1 MYIFFGAKGEMYYLI
16 GVAALLLIIS
26 IVFFIQSSK
35 KAKLTIDQAIE
46 KYNEQIKK
54 NIQETQNNLDQVEAN
69 LRAVKADYKEAERMR
84 LIEQERAK
92 EARDATDRLLKTEH
106 ERAAAELGR
115 VKEVEEEHLKH
126 EFELKRIN
134 LEKQFTDYKTQLE
147 NNFSSLSEHYTKEL
161 ANITLELE
169 EYQAKRAAIN
179 DAILRER
186 ELEEKEDF
194 YRISIKENDIKDIEV
209 LRSIEPRLTNRE
221 VLNKLIY
228 EVFIKRPLME
238 MEKRVLKG
246 QKIGGIYKITYIKT
260 GEAYIGRSVDIGNR
274 WKEHC
279 LSSLNIGTIAH
290 STFHNI
296 LAEKGLQN
304 FTWEVLE
311 EVDKDKQSSREKY
324 WVDFYQTNKQYNS
337 KAGG

>member
-1 MYIFFGAKGEMYYLI
+1 MYYLI
-16 GVAALLLIIS
+16 GAGLLFIIS
-26 IVFFIQSSK
+26 IIVFIQAQK
-35 KAKLTIDQAIE
+35 KEKLTIEEATE
-46 KYNEQIKK
+46 KHKRYIGQLTKK
-54 NIQETQNNLDQVEAN
+54 
-69 LRAVKADYKEAERMR
+69 
-84 LIEQERAK
+84 EQEEYEQLVKSQVKLKQDCQALEKQREYEQARAK
-92 EARDATDRLLKTEH
+92 EAHDATERVLLAEH
-106 ERAAAELGR
+106 ERARAELKG
-115 VKEVEEEHLKH
+115 VKE
-126 EFELKRIN
+126 
-134 LEKQFTDYKTQLE
+134 
-147 NNFSSLSEHYTKEL
+147 
-161 ANITLELE
+161 LELE
-169 EYQAKRAAIN
+169 KMRYEMQEKQRALNAEYNTQELYCSKNFATTLEIYQEELAAAKSELDEFQAKRAAIN
-179 DAILRER
+179 EAIRRER
-186 ELEEKEDF
+186 EIEEQEDF
-194 YRISIKENDIKDIEV
+194 YRISITENDIKDIEV

-290 STFHNI
+290 STFHNV

-311 EVDKDKQSSREKY
+311 QVDKDKQSSREKY
-324 WVDFYQTNKQYNS
+324 WVDFYQTDKQYNS

>member
-1 MYIFFGAKGEMYYLI
+1 MYYLI
-16 GVAALLLIIS
+16 GAILLFTIS
-26 IVFFIQSSK
+26 IIVFIQAQK
-35 KAKLTIDQAIE
+35 KEKLTIEEAAE
-46 KYNEQIKK
+46 KHKRYINQLTKKEQQKYEQLVDSK
-54 NIQETQNNLDQVEAN
+54 VKLSQDCQTLEKQRRYEET
-69 LRAVKADYKEAERMR
+69 
-84 LIEQERAK
+84 RAK
-92 EARDATDRLLKTEH
+92 EAHDAAERILLAEH
-106 ERAAAELGR
+106 ERTSAELKC
-115 VKEVEEEHLKH
+115 VKE
-126 EFELKRIN
+126 
-134 LEKQFTDYKTQLE
+134 
-147 NNFSSLSEHYTKEL
+147 
-161 ANITLELE
+161 LELE
-169 EYQAKRAAIN
+169 KIRNEMQERRRALNAEYSTQELYCSEKFAATLEIYQEELTAVKNELDEFQAKRAAVN
-179 DAILRER
+179 EAIRRER
-186 ELEEKEDF
+186 EIEEQEDF
-194 YRISIKENDIKDIEV
+194 YRISITENDIKDIEV

-228 EVFIKRPLME
+228 DVFIKRPLME

-290 STFHNI
+290 STFHNV
-296 LAEKGLQN
+296 LADKGLQN

-324 WVDFYQTNKQYNS
+324 WVDFYQTDKQYNS

>member
-1 MYIFFGAKGEMYYLI
+1 MYYLI
-16 GVAALLLIIS
+16 GAGLLFIIS
-26 IVFFIQSSK
+26 IIVFIQAQK
-35 KAKLTIDQAIE
+35 KEKLTIEEAAE
-46 KYNEQIKK
+46 KHKRYIGQLTKK
-54 NIQETQNNLDQVEAN
+54 
-69 LRAVKADYKEAERMR
+69 
-84 LIEQERAK
+84 EQEEYEQLVKSQVKLKQDCQVLEKQREYEQARAK
-92 EARDATDRLLKTEH
+92 EAHDATERVLLAEH
-106 ERAAAELGR
+106 ERARAELKG
-115 VKEVEEEHLKH
+115 VKE
-126 EFELKRIN
+126 
-134 LEKQFTDYKTQLE
+134 
-147 NNFSSLSEHYTKEL
+147 
-161 ANITLELE
+161 LELE
-169 EYQAKRAAIN
+169 KIRYEMQEKQRALNAEYNTQELYCSKNFAATLEIYQEELAAAKSELDEFQAKRAAVN
-179 DAILRER
+179 EAIRRER
-186 ELEEKEDF
+186 EIEEQEDF
-194 YRISIKENDIKDIEV
+194 YRISITENDIKDIEV

-290 STFHNI
+290 STFHNV

-311 EVDKDKQSSREKY
+311 QVDKDKQSSREKY
-324 WVDFYQTNKQYNS
+324 WVDFYQTDKQYNS

>member
-1 MYIFFGAKGEMYYLI
+1 MYYLI
-16 GVAALLLIIS
+16 GAGLLFIIS
-26 IVFFIQSSK
+26 IIIFIQAQK
-35 KAKLTIDQAIE
+35 KEKLTIEEAAE
-46 KYNEQIKK
+46 KHKRYIGQLTKK
-54 NIQETQNNLDQVEAN
+54 
-69 LRAVKADYKEAERMR
+69 
-84 LIEQERAK
+84 EQEEYEQLVKSQVKLKQDCQTLEKQREYEQARAK
-92 EARDATDRLLKTEH
+92 EAHDATERVLLAEH
-106 ERAAAELGR
+106 ERARAELKG
-115 VKEVEEEHLKH
+115 VKE
-126 EFELKRIN
+126 
-134 LEKQFTDYKTQLE
+134 
-147 NNFSSLSEHYTKEL
+147 
-161 ANITLELE
+161 LELE
-169 EYQAKRAAIN
+169 KMRYEMQEKQRALNAEYNTQELYCSKNFAATLEIYQEELAAVKSELDEFQAKRAAVN
-179 DAILRER
+179 EAIRRER
-186 ELEEKEDF
+186 EKEEQEDF
-194 YRISIKENDIKDIEV
+194 YRISITDNDIKDIEA

-246 QKIGGIYKITYIKT
+246 PKIGGIYKITYIKT

-290 STFHNI
+290 STFHNV

-311 EVDKDKQSSREKY
+311 QVDKDKQSSREKY
-324 WVDFYQTNKQYNS
+324 WVDFYQTDKQYNS

>member
-1 MYIFFGAKGEMYYLI
+1 MYYLI
-16 GVAALLLIIS
+16 GAGLLFIIS
-26 IVFFIQSSK
+26 IIVFIQAQK
-35 KAKLTIDQAIE
+35 KEKLTIEEAAE
-46 KYNEQIKK
+46 KHKRYIGQLTKK
-54 NIQETQNNLDQVEAN
+54 
-69 LRAVKADYKEAERMR
+69 
-84 LIEQERAK
+84 EQEEYEQLVKSQVKLKQDCQALEKQREYEQTRAK
-92 EARDATDRLLKTEH
+92 EAHDATERVLLAEH
-106 ERAAAELGR
+106 ERARAELKG
-115 VKEVEEEHLKH
+115 VKE
-126 EFELKRIN
+126 
-134 LEKQFTDYKTQLE
+134 
-147 NNFSSLSEHYTKEL
+147 
-161 ANITLELE
+161 LELE
-169 EYQAKRAAIN
+169 KIRYEMQEKQRALNAEYNTQELYCSKNFAATLEIYQEELAAAKSELDEFQAKRAAVN
-179 DAILRER
+179 EAIRRER
-186 ELEEKEDF
+186 EIEEQEDF
-194 YRISIKENDIKDIEV
+194 YRISITENDIKDIEV
-209 LRSIEPRLTNRE
+209 LRSIESRLTNRE

-290 STFHNI
+290 STFHNV

-311 EVDKDKQSSREKY
+311 QVDKDKQSSREKY

>member
-1 MYIFFGAKGEMYYLI
+1 MYYLI
-16 GVAALLLIIS
+16 GAGLLFIIS
-26 IVFFIQSSK
+26 IIIFIQAQK
-35 KAKLTIDQAIE
+35 KEKLTIEEAAE
-46 KYNEQIKK
+46 KHKRYIGQLTKK
-54 NIQETQNNLDQVEAN
+54 
-69 LRAVKADYKEAERMR
+69 
-84 LIEQERAK
+84 EQEEYEQLVKSQVKLKQDCQTLEKQREYEQARAK
-92 EARDATDRLLKTEH
+92 EAHDATERGLLAEH
-106 ERAAAELGR
+106 ERARAELKG
-115 VKEVEEEHLKH
+115 VKE
-126 EFELKRIN
+126 
-134 LEKQFTDYKTQLE
+134 
-147 NNFSSLSEHYTKEL
+147 
-161 ANITLELE
+161 LELE
-169 EYQAKRAAIN
+169 KMRYEMQEKWRALNAEYNTQELYCSKNFAATLEIYQEELAAVKSELDEFQAKRAAVN
-179 DAILRER
+179 EAIRRER
-186 ELEEKEDF
+186 EKEEQEDF
-194 YRISIKENDIKDIEV
+194 YRISITDNDIKDIES

-290 STFHNI
+290 STFHNV

-311 EVDKDKQSSREKY
+311 QVDKDKQSSREKY
-324 WVDFYQTNKQYNS
+324 WVDFYQTDKQYNS

>member
-1 MYIFFGAKGEMYYLI
+1 MYYLI
-16 GVAALLLIIS
+16 GAGLLFIIS
-26 IVFFIQSSK
+26 IIVFIQAQK
-35 KAKLTIDQAIE
+35 KEKLTIEEAAE
-46 KYNEQIKK
+46 KHKRYIGQLTKK
-54 NIQETQNNLDQVEAN
+54 
-69 LRAVKADYKEAERMR
+69 
-84 LIEQERAK
+84 EQEEYEQLVKSQVKLKQDCQALEKQREYEQTRAK
-92 EARDATDRLLKTEH
+92 EAHDATERVLLAEH
-106 ERAAAELGR
+106 ERARAELKG
-115 VKEVEEEHLKH
+115 VKE
-126 EFELKRIN
+126 
-134 LEKQFTDYKTQLE
+134 
-147 NNFSSLSEHYTKEL
+147 
-161 ANITLELE
+161 LELE
-169 EYQAKRAAIN
+169 KIRYEMQEKQRALNAEYNTQELYCSKNFAATLEIYQEELAAAKSELDEFQAKRAAVN
-179 DAILRER
+179 EAIRRER
-186 ELEEKEDF
+186 EIEEQEDF
-194 YRISIKENDIKDIEV
+194 YRISITENDIKDIEV
-209 LRSIEPRLTNRE
+209 LRSIETRLTNRE

-290 STFHNI
+290 STFHNV

-311 EVDKDKQSSREKY
+311 QVDKDKQSSREKY
-324 WVDFYQTNKQYNS
+324 WVDFYQTDKQYNS

>member
-1 MYIFFGAKGEMYYLI
+1 MYYLI
-16 GVAALLLIIS
+16 GAGLLFIIS
-26 IVFFIQSSK
+26 IIVFIQAQK
-35 KAKLTIDQAIE
+35 KEKLTIEEATE
-46 KYNEQIKK
+46 KHKRYIGQLTKK
-54 NIQETQNNLDQVEAN
+54 
-69 LRAVKADYKEAERMR
+69 
-84 LIEQERAK
+84 EQEEYEQLVKSQVKLKQDCQALEKQREYEQARAK
-92 EARDATDRLLKTEH
+92 EAHDATERVLLAEH
-106 ERAAAELGR
+106 ERARAELKG
-115 VKEVEEEHLKH
+115 VKE
-126 EFELKRIN
+126 
-134 LEKQFTDYKTQLE
+134 
-147 NNFSSLSEHYTKEL
+147 
-161 ANITLELE
+161 LELE
-169 EYQAKRAAIN
+169 KMRYEMQEKQRALNAEYNTQELYCSKNFATTLEIYQEELAAAKSELDEFQAKRAAVN
-179 DAILRER
+179 EAIRRER
-186 ELEEKEDF
+186 EIEEQEDF
-194 YRISIKENDIKDIEV
+194 YRISITDNDIKDIEV

-290 STFHNI
+290 STFHNV

-311 EVDKDKQSSREKY
+311 QVDKDKQSSREKY
-324 WVDFYQTNKQYNS
+324 WVDFYQTDKQYNS

>member
-1 MYIFFGAKGEMYYLI
+1 MLYLI
-16 GVAALLLIIS
+16 GLSVLFLLGGAICLIIGLKLQKQKTEDL
-26 IVFFIQSSK
+26 ISK
-35 KAKLTIDQAIE
+35 KKDEILAATENEAKLFDKTAAAR
-46 KYNEQIKK
+46 EQIE
-54 NIQETQNNLDQVEAN
+54 QECEELK
-69 LRAVKADYKEAERMR
+69 RKR
-84 LIEQERAK
+84 LIEQDRAREAHDATERLLLAEQERARANLK
-92 EARDATDRLLKTEH
+92 GIKQLEEERMNNEFKMREAALERQYQFKQQQFEEDFQVLNDALQDELNAVKTE
-106 ERAAAELGR
+106 LN
-115 VKEVEEEHLKH
+115 
-126 EFELKRIN
+126 EFQN
-134 LEKQFTDYKTQLE
+134 
-147 NNFSSLSEHYTKEL
+147 
-161 ANITLELE
+161 
-169 EYQAKRAAIN
+169 KRAAVN
-179 DAILRER
+179 EAIRRER

-194 YRISIKENDIKDIEV
+194 YRISIKENDIKDIDV
-209 LRSIEPRLTNRE
+209 LRSIESRLTNRE

-311 EVDKDKQSSREKY
+311 EVDREKQSSREKY
-324 WVDFYQTNKQYNS
+324 WVEFYQTDKQYNS

>member
-1 MYIFFGAKGEMYYLI
+1 MYYLI
-16 GVAALLLIIS
+16 GAVLLFIIS
-26 IVFFIQSSK
+26 IIIFIQAQK
-35 KAKLTIDQAIE
+35 KEKLTI
-46 KYNEQIKK
+46 
-54 NIQETQNNLDQVEAN
+54 
-69 LRAVKADYKEAERMR
+69 KEAAEKHKRYINQ
-84 LIEQERAK
+84 LTKKEQQEYEQLVDSKVKLSQDCQTLEKQRRYEETRAK
-92 EARDATDRLLKTEH
+92 EAHDAAEQILLAEH
-106 ERAAAELGR
+106 ERTSAELKC
-115 VKEVEEEHLKH
+115 VKE
-126 EFELKRIN
+126 
-134 LEKQFTDYKTQLE
+134 
-147 NNFSSLSEHYTKEL
+147 
-161 ANITLELE
+161 LELE
-169 EYQAKRAAIN
+169 KIQNEMQERRRALNAEYNTQELYCSEKFAATLEIYQEELAQVKNELDEFQAKRAAVN
-179 DAILRER
+179 EAIRRER
-186 ELEEKEDF
+186 EIEEQEDF
-194 YRISIKENDIKDIEV
+194 YRISITENDIKDIEV

-228 EVFIKRPLME
+228 DVFIKRPLME

-290 STFHNI
+290 STFHNV
-296 LAEKGLQN
+296 LADKGLQN

-324 WVDFYQTNKQYNS
+324 WVDFYQTDKQYNS

>member
-1 MYIFFGAKGEMYYLI
+1 MYYLI
-16 GVAALLLIIS
+16 GAVLLFIIS
-26 IVFFIQSSK
+26 IIIFIQAQK
-35 KAKLTIDQAIE
+35 KEKLTIEEAAE
-46 KYNEQIKK
+46 KHKRYIGQLTKK
-54 NIQETQNNLDQVEAN
+54 
-69 LRAVKADYKEAERMR
+69 
-84 LIEQERAK
+84 EQEEYEQLVKSQVKLKQDCQTLEKQREYEQARAK
-92 EARDATDRLLKTEH
+92 EAHDAMERVLLAER
-106 ERAAAELGR
+106 ERARAELKG
-115 VKEVEEEHLKH
+115 VKE
-126 EFELKRIN
+126 
-134 LEKQFTDYKTQLE
+134 
-147 NNFSSLSEHYTKEL
+147 
-161 ANITLELE
+161 LELE
-169 EYQAKRAAIN
+169 KMRNEIQEKRRALNAEYNTQELYCSERFAATLEIYQEELTAVKNELDEFQAKRAAVN
-179 DAILRER
+179 EAIRRER
-186 ELEEKEDF
+186 EIEEQEDF
-194 YRISIKENDIKDIEV
+194 YRISITENDIKDIEV

-228 EVFIKRPLME
+228 DVFIKRPLME

-290 STFHNI
+290 STFHNV
-296 LAEKGLQN
+296 LADKGLQN

>member
-1 MYIFFGAKGEMYYLI
+1 MYYLI
-16 GVAALLLIIS
+16 GAGLLFIIS
-26 IVFFIQSSK
+26 IVIFIQARK
-35 KAKLTIDQAIE
+35 KEKLTIQQAAEKHE
-46 KYNEQIKK
+46 KYIDELTKEKQEEYEQLIKYQVK
-54 NIQETQNNLDQVEAN
+54 LSQDCQVLEKQRKYEQDRAQEAH
-69 LRAVKADYKEAERMR
+69 
-84 LIEQERAK
+84 
-92 EARDATDRLLKTEH
+92 DATERVLLAEH
-106 ERAAAELGR
+106 ERARAELNGI
-115 VKEVEEEHLKH
+115 KE
-126 EFELKRIN
+126 
-134 LEKQFTDYKTQLE
+134 
-147 NNFSSLSEHYTKEL
+147 
-161 ANITLELE
+161 LELE
-169 EYQAKRAAIN
+169 KMRNEIKEKHRALNAEYDAQELYCQKSFATTLEFYQEELAAAKSELDEFQAKRAAVN
-179 DAILRER
+179 EAIRRER
-186 ELEEKEDF
+186 EKEEQEDF
-194 YRISIKENDIKDIEV
+194 YRISITDSDIKDIEV
-209 LRSIEPRLTNRE
+209 LRSIEPRLNNRE
-221 VLNKLIY
+221 VLSKLIY

>member
-1 MYIFFGAKGEMYYLI
+1 MYYLI
-16 GVAALLLIIS
+16 GAGLLFIIS
-26 IVFFIQSSK
+26 IIIFISAQK
-35 KAKLTIDQAIE
+35 KEKLTIEEAAE
-46 KYNEQIKK
+46 KHKRYIGQLTKK
-54 NIQETQNNLDQVEAN
+54 
-69 LRAVKADYKEAERMR
+69 
-84 LIEQERAK
+84 EQEEYEQLIKSQVKLKQDCQALEKQREYEQARAK
-92 EARDATDRLLKTEH
+92 EAHDATERVLLAEH
-106 ERAAAELGR
+106 ERARAELKG
-115 VKEVEEEHLKH
+115 VKE
-126 EFELKRIN
+126 
-134 LEKQFTDYKTQLE
+134 
-147 NNFSSLSEHYTKEL
+147 
-161 ANITLELE
+161 LELE
-169 EYQAKRAAIN
+169 KMRNEMQEKQRALNAEYNTQELYCSKNFAATLEIYQEELAAAKSELDEFQAKRAAVN
-179 DAILRER
+179 EAIRRER
-186 ELEEKEDF
+186 EKEEQEDF
-194 YRISIKENDIKDIEV
+194 YRISITDSDIKDIEV
-209 LRSIEPRLTNRE
+209 LRSIETRLTNRE

-290 STFHNI
+290 STFHNV

-311 EVDKDKQSSREKY
+311 QVDKDKQSSREKY
-324 WVDFYQTNKQYNS
+324 WVDFYQTDKQYNS

>member
-1 MYIFFGAKGEMYYLI
+1 MYYLI
-16 GVAALLLIIS
+16 GAGLLFIIS
-26 IVFFIQSSK
+26 IIIFISAQK
-35 KAKLTIDQAIE
+35 KEKLTIEEAAE
-46 KYNEQIKK
+46 KHKRYIGQLTKK
-54 NIQETQNNLDQVEAN
+54 
-69 LRAVKADYKEAERMR
+69 
-84 LIEQERAK
+84 EQEEYEQLIKSQVKLKQDCQALEKQREYEQARAK
-92 EARDATDRLLKTEH
+92 EAHDATERVLLAEH
-106 ERAAAELGR
+106 ERARAELKG
-115 VKEVEEEHLKH
+115 VKE
-126 EFELKRIN
+126 
-134 LEKQFTDYKTQLE
+134 
-147 NNFSSLSEHYTKEL
+147 
-161 ANITLELE
+161 LELE
-169 EYQAKRAAIN
+169 KMRNEMQEKQRALNAEYNTQELYCSKNFAATLEIYQEELATAKSELDEFQAKRAAVN
-179 DAILRER
+179 EAIRRER
-186 ELEEKEDF
+186 EKEEQEDF
-194 YRISIKENDIKDIEV
+194 YRISITDSDIKDIEV

-290 STFHNI
+290 STFHNV

-311 EVDKDKQSSREKY
+311 QVDKDKQSSREKY
-324 WVDFYQTNKQYNS
+324 WVDFYQTDKQYNS

>member
-1 MYIFFGAKGEMYYLI
+1 MYYLI
-16 GVAALLLIIS
+16 GAGLIFIIS
-26 IVFFIQSSK
+26 ICLFISAQRK
-35 KAKLTIDQAIE
+35 EKLTIQEAAE
-46 KYNEQIKK
+46 KYRKQIGQITDDEYQKYQQLIKYKDELNEECRVLEKERQTEQVRA
-54 NIQETQNNLDQVEAN
+54 QEAH
-69 LRAVKADYKEAERMR
+69 
-84 LIEQERAK
+84 
-92 EARDATDRLLKTEH
+92 DATERLLLAEH
-106 ERAAAELGR
+106 ERACAELNGIR
-115 VKEVEEEHLKH
+115 E
-126 EFELKRIN
+126 
-134 LEKQFTDYKTQLE
+134 
-147 NNFSSLSEHYTKEL
+147 
-161 ANITLELE
+161 LELE
-169 EYQAKRAAIN
+169 KMRNDMQERRRALNAEYNAQELYCQKNFATTLEFYQEELSAAKSELDEFQAKRAAVN
-179 DAILRER
+179 EAIRRER
-186 ELEEKEDF
+186 EIKEREDF
-194 YRISIKENDIKDIEV
+194 YCISIKENDIKDIEI

-238 MEKRVLKG
+238 MEKRVLQG
-246 QKIGGIYKITYIKT
+246 RKIGGIYKITYIKT

-311 EVDKDKQSSREKY
+311 EVDKDKQSLREKY

>member
-1 MYIFFGAKGEMYYLI
+1 MYYLI
-16 GVAALLLIIS
+16 GAGLLFIIS
-26 IVFFIQSSK
+26 IIVFIQAQK
-35 KAKLTIDQAIE
+35 KEKLTIEEAAE
-46 KYNEQIKK
+46 KHKRYIGQLTKK
-54 NIQETQNNLDQVEAN
+54 
-69 LRAVKADYKEAERMR
+69 
-84 LIEQERAK
+84 EQEEYEQLVKSQVKLKQDCQALEKQREYEQTRAK
-92 EARDATDRLLKTEH
+92 EAHDATERVLLAEH
-106 ERAAAELGR
+106 ERARAELKG
-115 VKEVEEEHLKH
+115 VKE
-126 EFELKRIN
+126 
-134 LEKQFTDYKTQLE
+134 
-147 NNFSSLSEHYTKEL
+147 
-161 ANITLELE
+161 LELE
-169 EYQAKRAAIN
+169 KIRYEMQEKQRALNAEYNTQELYCSKNFAATLEIYQEELAAAKSELDEFQAKRAAVN
-179 DAILRER
+179 EAIRRER
-186 ELEEKEDF
+186 EIEEQEDF
-194 YRISIKENDIKDIEV
+194 YRISITENDIKDIEV

-290 STFHNI
+290 STFHNV

-311 EVDKDKQSSREKY
+311 QVDKDKQSSREKY
-324 WVDFYQTNKQYNS
+324 WVDFYQTDKQYNS

>member
-1 MYIFFGAKGEMYYLI
+1 MYYLI
-16 GVAALLLIIS
+16 GAGLLFIIS
-26 IVFFIQSSK
+26 IIIFISAQK
-35 KAKLTIDQAIE
+35 KEKLTIEEAAE
-46 KYNEQIKK
+46 KHKRYIGQLTKK
-54 NIQETQNNLDQVEAN
+54 
-69 LRAVKADYKEAERMR
+69 
-84 LIEQERAK
+84 EQEEYEQLIKSQVKLKQDCQALEKQREYEQTRAK
-92 EARDATDRLLKTEH
+92 EAHDATERVLLAEH
-106 ERAAAELGR
+106 ERARAELKG
-115 VKEVEEEHLKH
+115 VKE
-126 EFELKRIN
+126 
-134 LEKQFTDYKTQLE
+134 
-147 NNFSSLSEHYTKEL
+147 
-161 ANITLELE
+161 LELE
-169 EYQAKRAAIN
+169 RMRNEMQEKQRALNAEYNTQELYCSRNFAATLEIYQEELAAAKSELDEFQAKRAAVN
-179 DAILRER
+179 EAIRRER
-186 ELEEKEDF
+186 EKEEQEDF
-194 YRISIKENDIKDIEV
+194 YRISITDNDIKDIEV

-296 LAEKGLQN
+296 LAERGLQN

-311 EVDKDKQSSREKY
+311 QVDKDKQSSREKY
-324 WVDFYQTNKQYNS
+324 WVDFYQTDKQYNS

>member
-1 MYIFFGAKGEMYYLI
+1 MYYLI
-16 GVAALLLIIS
+16 GAGLLFVIS
-26 IVFFIQSSK
+26 IIVFISARK
-35 KAKLTIDQAIE
+35 KEKLTVEQAAE
-46 KYNEQIKK
+46 KHEEYIKEITK
-54 NIQETQNNLDQVEAN
+54 QVEDEYKQLVDYRGKLA
-69 LRAVKADYKEAERMR
+69 RDCEMYKEQRR
-84 LIEQERAK
+84 VEQLRAK
-92 EARDATDRLLKTEH
+92 EAHDATEQVLRAEH
-106 ERAAAELGR
+106 ERARAELNG
-115 VKEVEEEHLKH
+115 VKE
-126 EFELKRIN
+126 
-134 LEKQFTDYKTQLE
+134 
-147 NNFSSLSEHYTKEL
+147 
-161 ANITLELE
+161 LELE
-169 EYQAKRAAIN
+169 KMRNEMQEKQRALNIEYHAQELYCQKNFATTLEFYQEELTAAKSELDEFQAKRAAVN
-179 DAILRER
+179 EAIRRER
-186 ELEEKEDF
+186 EKEEQEDF
-194 YRISIKENDIKDIEV
+194 YRISITDNDVKDIEV

-246 QKIGGIYKITYIKT
+246 KKIGGIYKITYIKT

-324 WVDFYQTNKQYNS
+324 WVDFYQTDKQYNS

>member
-1 MYIFFGAKGEMYYLI
+1 MYYLI
-16 GVAALLLIIS
+16 SAGLLFIIS
-26 IVFFIQSSK
+26 IIVFIQAQK
-35 KAKLTIDQAIE
+35 KEKLTIEEAAE
-46 KYNEQIKK
+46 KHKRYIGQLTKK
-54 NIQETQNNLDQVEAN
+54 
-69 LRAVKADYKEAERMR
+69 
-84 LIEQERAK
+84 EQEEYEQLVKSQVKLKQDCQALEKQREYEQTRAK
-92 EARDATDRLLKTEH
+92 EAHDATERVLLAEH
-106 ERAAAELGR
+106 ERARAELKG
-115 VKEVEEEHLKH
+115 VKE
-126 EFELKRIN
+126 
-134 LEKQFTDYKTQLE
+134 
-147 NNFSSLSEHYTKEL
+147 
-161 ANITLELE
+161 LELE
-169 EYQAKRAAIN
+169 KIRYEMQEKQRALNAEYNTQELYCSKNFAATLEIYQEELAAAKSELDEFQAKRAAVN
-179 DAILRER
+179 EAIRRER
-186 ELEEKEDF
+186 EIEEQEDF
-194 YRISIKENDIKDIEV
+194 YRISITENDIKDIEV

-290 STFHNI
+290 STFHNV

-311 EVDKDKQSSREKY
+311 QVDKDKQSSREKY
-324 WVDFYQTNKQYNS
+324 WVDFYQTDKQYNS

>member
-1 MYIFFGAKGEMYYLI
+1 MYYLI
-16 GVAALLLIIS
+16 GAGLLFIIS
-26 IVFFIQSSK
+26 IIIFIQAK
-35 KAKLTIDQAIE
+35 KKEKLTIEETAEKHRKYINQLTKKEQQKYEQLVDSKVKLSQDCQTLEKQRKYEQARA
-46 KYNEQIKK
+46 
-54 NIQETQNNLDQVEAN
+54 QEAH
-69 LRAVKADYKEAERMR
+69 
-84 LIEQERAK
+84 
-92 EARDATDRLLKTEH
+92 DATERLLLAEH
-106 ERAAAELGR
+106 ERARAELKGI
-115 VKEVEEEHLKH
+115 KE
-126 EFELKRIN
+126 
-134 LEKQFTDYKTQLE
+134 
-147 NNFSSLSEHYTKEL
+147 
-161 ANITLELE
+161 LELE
-169 EYQAKRAAIN
+169 KMRNEIQERRRALNAEYNTQELYCSERFAATLEIYKEELTQVKNELDEFQAKRMAVNEAIR
-179 DAILRER
+179 RER
-186 ELEEKEDF
+186 EIEEQEDF
-194 YRISIKENDIKDIEV
+194 YRISITENDIKDIEV

-290 STFHNI
+290 STFHNV

-311 EVDKDKQSSREKY
+311 QVDKDKQSSREKY
-324 WVDFYQTNKQYNS
+324 WVDFYQTDKQYNS

>member
-1 MYIFFGAKGEMYYLI
+1 MYYLI
-16 GVAALLLIIS
+16 GAGLIFIIS
-26 IVFFIQSSK
+26 ICLFISARK
-35 KAKLTIDQAIE
+35 KEKITIEEAAEKHKKYIEQLTNKEYSEYEQLIRYRNELGEECRSLE
-46 KYNEQIKK
+46 KQR
-54 NIQETQNNLDQVEAN
+54 QVEQA
-69 LRAVKADYKEAERMR
+69 RAQEAH
-84 LIEQERAK
+84 
-92 EARDATDRLLKTEH
+92 DATERLLLAEH
-106 ERAAAELGR
+106 ERARAELNG
-115 VKEVEEEHLKH
+115 VKE
-126 EFELKRIN
+126 
-134 LEKQFTDYKTQLE
+134 
-147 NNFSSLSEHYTKEL
+147 
-161 ANITLELE
+161 LELE
-169 EYQAKRAAIN
+169 KMRNDMQEKRRALDAEYNTQELYCQKNFAATLEFYQEELAAAKSELDEFQAKRAAVN
-179 DAILRER
+179 EAIRRER
-186 ELEEKEDF
+186 EREEQEDF
-194 YRISIKENDIKDIEV
+194 YRISIGENDIKDIEV

>member
-1 MYIFFGAKGEMYYLI
+1 MYYLI
-16 GVAALLLIIS
+16 GAVLLFIIS
-26 IVFFIQSSK
+26 IIVFIQAQK
-35 KAKLTIDQAIE
+35 KEKLTIEEAAE
-46 KYNEQIKK
+46 KHKRYINQLTKKEQQKYEQLVDSK
-54 NIQETQNNLDQVEAN
+54 VKLSQDCQTLEKQRRYEET
-69 LRAVKADYKEAERMR
+69 
-84 LIEQERAK
+84 RAK
-92 EARDATDRLLKTEH
+92 EAHDATERILLAEH
-106 ERAAAELGR
+106 ERTSAELKC
-115 VKEVEEEHLKH
+115 VKE
-126 EFELKRIN
+126 
-134 LEKQFTDYKTQLE
+134 
-147 NNFSSLSEHYTKEL
+147 
-161 ANITLELE
+161 LELE
-169 EYQAKRAAIN
+169 KIRNEMQERRRALNAEYNTQELYCSEKFAATLEIYQEELAQVKNELDEFQAKRAAVN
-179 DAILRER
+179 EAIRRER
-186 ELEEKEDF
+186 EIEEQEDF
-194 YRISIKENDIKDIEV
+194 YRISITENDIKDIEV

-228 EVFIKRPLME
+228 DVFIKRPLME

-290 STFHNI
+290 STFHNV
-296 LAEKGLQN
+296 LADKGLQN

>member
-1 MYIFFGAKGEMYYLI
+1 MYYLI
-16 GVAALLLIIS
+16 GAGLLFIIS
-26 IVFFIQSSK
+26 IIIFISAQK
-35 KAKLTIDQAIE
+35 KEKLTIEEAAE
-46 KYNEQIKK
+46 KHKRYIGQLTKK
-54 NIQETQNNLDQVEAN
+54 
-69 LRAVKADYKEAERMR
+69 
-84 LIEQERAK
+84 EQEEYEQLIKSQVKLKQDCQALEKQREYEQTRAK
-92 EARDATDRLLKTEH
+92 EAHDATERVLLAEH
-106 ERAAAELGR
+106 ERARAELKG
-115 VKEVEEEHLKH
+115 VKE
-126 EFELKRIN
+126 
-134 LEKQFTDYKTQLE
+134 
-147 NNFSSLSEHYTKEL
+147 
-161 ANITLELE
+161 LELE
-169 EYQAKRAAIN
+169 KMRNEMQEKQRALNAEYNTQELYCSKNFAATLEIYQEELAAAKSELDEFQAKRAAVN
-179 DAILRER
+179 EAIRRER
-186 ELEEKEDF
+186 EKEEQEDF
-194 YRISIKENDIKDIEV
+194 YRISITDSDIKDIEV

-290 STFHNI
+290 STFHNV

-311 EVDKDKQSSREKY
+311 QVDKDKQSSREKY
-324 WVDFYQTNKQYNS
+324 WVDFYQTDKQYNS

>member
-1 MYIFFGAKGEMYYLI
+1 MYYLI
-16 GVAALLLIIS
+16 GAVLLFIIS
-26 IVFFIQSSK
+26 IIVFIQAQK
-35 KAKLTIDQAIE
+35 KEKLTIEEAAE
-46 KYNEQIKK
+46 KHKRYINQLTKKEQQKYEQLVDSK
-54 NIQETQNNLDQVEAN
+54 VKLSQDCQTLEKQRRYEET
-69 LRAVKADYKEAERMR
+69 
-84 LIEQERAK
+84 RAK
-92 EARDATDRLLKTEH
+92 EAHDAAERILLAEH
-106 ERAAAELGR
+106 ERTSAELKC
-115 VKEVEEEHLKH
+115 VKE
-126 EFELKRIN
+126 
-134 LEKQFTDYKTQLE
+134 
-147 NNFSSLSEHYTKEL
+147 
-161 ANITLELE
+161 LELE
-169 EYQAKRAAIN
+169 KIRNEMQERRRALNAEYNTQELYCSEKFAATLEIYQEELAQVKNELDEFQAKRAAVN
-179 DAILRER
+179 EAIRRER
-186 ELEEKEDF
+186 EIEEQEDF
-194 YRISIKENDIKDIEV
+194 YRISITENDIKDIEV

-228 EVFIKRPLME
+228 DVFIKRPLME

-290 STFHNI
+290 STFHNV
-296 LAEKGLQN
+296 LADKGLQN

>member
-1 MYIFFGAKGEMYYLI
+1 MYYLI
-16 GVAALLLIIS
+16 GVGLILVIS
-26 IVFFIQSSK
+26 IILFIQGYK
-35 KAKLTIDQAIE
+35 KEKLTIQQAAEIYRKQIGQITDNEYQKYQQLIKDKE
-46 KYNEQIKK
+46 KLNEECRTLEKERQTE
-54 NIQETQNNLDQVEAN
+54 QA
-69 LRAVKADYKEAERMR
+69 RA
-84 LIEQERAK
+84 Q
-92 EARDATDRLLKTEH
+92 EARAATERLLQAEH
-106 ERAAAELGR
+106 ERARAELNG
-115 VKEVEEEHLKH
+115 VKQLEEERMKN
-126 EFELKRIN
+126 EFKTREAALERQYQFKQQQFEEDFQVLNDALQDELKAV
-134 LEKQFTDYKTQLE
+134 KT
-147 NNFSSLSEHYTKEL
+147 EL
-161 ANITLELE
+161 DEFQT
-169 EYQAKRAAIN
+169 KRAAVN
-179 DAILRER
+179 EAIRRER

-311 EVDKDKQSSREKY
+311 EVDKEKQSSREKY

>member
-1 MYIFFGAKGEMYYLI
+1 MYYLI
-16 GVAALLLIIS
+16 GAGLLFIIS
-26 IVFFIQSSK
+26 IIVFISAQK
-35 KAKLTIDQAIE
+35 KEKLTIEEAAE
-46 KYNEQIKK
+46 KHKRYIGQLTKK
-54 NIQETQNNLDQVEAN
+54 
-69 LRAVKADYKEAERMR
+69 
-84 LIEQERAK
+84 EQEEYEQLIKSQVKLKQDCQALEKQREYEQTRAK
-92 EARDATDRLLKTEH
+92 EAHDATERVLLAEH
-106 ERAAAELGR
+106 ERARVELKG
-115 VKEVEEEHLKH
+115 VKE
-126 EFELKRIN
+126 
-134 LEKQFTDYKTQLE
+134 
-147 NNFSSLSEHYTKEL
+147 
-161 ANITLELE
+161 LELE
-169 EYQAKRAAIN
+169 KMRNEMQEKQRALNAEYNTQELYCSKNFAATLEIYQEELAAAKSELDEFQAKRAAVN
-179 DAILRER
+179 EAIRRER
-186 ELEEKEDF
+186 EKEEQEDF
-194 YRISIKENDIKDIEV
+194 YRISITDSDIKDIEV

-311 EVDKDKQSSREKY
+311 QVDKDKQSSREKY
-324 WVDFYQTNKQYNS
+324 WVDFYQTDKQYNS

>member
-1 MYIFFGAKGEMYYLI
+1 MLYLI
-16 GVAALLLIIS
+16 SLSVLFLLGGAICLIIGLKLQKQKTEDL
-26 IVFFIQSSK
+26 ISK
-35 KAKLTIDQAIE
+35 KKDEILAATENEAKLFDKTAAAR
-46 KYNEQIKK
+46 EQIE
-54 NIQETQNNLDQVEAN
+54 QECEELK
-69 LRAVKADYKEAERMR
+69 RKR
-84 LIEQERAK
+84 LIEQDRAQEAHDATERLLLAEQERARANLK
-92 EARDATDRLLKTEH
+92 GIKQLEEERMNNEFKMREAALERQYQFKQQQFEEDFQVLNDALQDELNAVKTE
-106 ERAAAELGR
+106 LN
-115 VKEVEEEHLKH
+115 
-126 EFELKRIN
+126 EFQN
-134 LEKQFTDYKTQLE
+134 
-147 NNFSSLSEHYTKEL
+147 
-161 ANITLELE
+161 
-169 EYQAKRAAIN
+169 KRAAVN
-179 DAILRER
+179 EAIRRER

-194 YRISIKENDIKDIEV
+194 YRISIKENDIKDIDV
-209 LRSIEPRLTNRE
+209 LRSIESRLTNRE

-311 EVDKDKQSSREKY
+311 EVDREKQSSREKY
-324 WVDFYQTNKQYNS
+324 WVEFYQTDKQYNS

>member
-1 MYIFFGAKGEMYYLI
+1 MYYLI
-16 GVAALLLIIS
+16 GAGLILVIS
-26 IVFFIQSSK
+26 IILFIQARK
-35 KAKLTIDQAIE
+35 KEKLTIEEAVRKHEQYIDKLTKDKQEEYEQLLQYQTKLSQDCRTLENQRLTEQARA
-46 KYNEQIKK
+46 
-54 NIQETQNNLDQVEAN
+54 QEAW
-69 LRAVKADYKEAERMR
+69 A
-84 LIEQERAK
+84 
-92 EARDATDRLLKTEH
+92 ATERLLQAEH
-106 ERAAAELGR
+106 ERARAELNG
-115 VKEVEEEHLKH
+115 VKQLEEERMNN
-126 EFELKRIN
+126 EFKAREAALERQYQFKQQQFEEDFQVLNDALQDELN
-134 LEKQFTDYKTQLE
+134 AVKT
-147 NNFSSLSEHYTKEL
+147 EL
-161 ANITLELE
+161 DEFQT
-169 EYQAKRAAIN
+169 KRAAVN
-179 DAILRER
+179 EAIRRER

-209 LRSIEPRLTNRE
+209 LRSIESRLTNRE

-311 EVDKDKQSSREKY
+311 EVDKEKQSSREKY

>member
-1 MYIFFGAKGEMYYLI
+1 MYYLI
-16 GVAALLLIIS
+16 GAGLLFIIS
-26 IVFFIQSSK
+26 IIVFISAQK
-35 KAKLTIDQAIE
+35 KEKLTIEEAAE
-46 KYNEQIKK
+46 KHKRYIGQLTKK
-54 NIQETQNNLDQVEAN
+54 
-69 LRAVKADYKEAERMR
+69 
-84 LIEQERAK
+84 EQEEYEQLIKSQVKLKQDCQALEKQREYEQTRAK
-92 EARDATDRLLKTEH
+92 EAHDATERVLLAEH
-106 ERAAAELGR
+106 ERARAELKG
-115 VKEVEEEHLKH
+115 VKE
-126 EFELKRIN
+126 
-134 LEKQFTDYKTQLE
+134 
-147 NNFSSLSEHYTKEL
+147 
-161 ANITLELE
+161 LELE
-169 EYQAKRAAIN
+169 KRRNEMQEKQRALNAEYNTQELYCSKNFAATLEIYQEELAAAKSELDEFQAKRAAVN
-179 DAILRER
+179 EAIRRER
-186 ELEEKEDF
+186 EKEEQEDF
-194 YRISIKENDIKDIEV
+194 YRISITDNDIKDIEV
-209 LRSIEPRLTNRE
+209 VRSIEPRLTNRE

-290 STFHNI
+290 STFHNV

-311 EVDKDKQSSREKY
+311 QVDKDKQSSREKY
-324 WVDFYQTNKQYNS
+324 WVDFYQTDKQYNS

>member
-1 MYIFFGAKGEMYYLI
+1 MYYLI
-16 GVAALLLIIS
+16 GAGLIFIIS
-26 IVFFIQSSK
+26 IILFISAK
-35 KAKLTIDQAIE
+35 KKEKLTIEEAAE
-46 KYNEQIKK
+46 KHKK
-54 NIQETQNNLDQVEAN
+54 YIGQLTDKE
-69 LRAVKADYKEAERMR
+69 YKEYEQ
-84 LIEQERAK
+84 LIKYREELNEECHSLEKQRQTEQVRAQ
-92 EARDATDRLLKTEH
+92 EAHDATERVLLAEH
-106 ERAAAELGR
+106 ERARAELNG
-115 VKEVEEEHLKH
+115 VKE
-126 EFELKRIN
+126 
-134 LEKQFTDYKTQLE
+134 
-147 NNFSSLSEHYTKEL
+147 
-161 ANITLELE
+161 LELE
-169 EYQAKRAAIN
+169 KMRNEMREKQRALNAEYNAQELFCQRNFATTLEFYQEELAAAKSELDEFQAKRAAVN
-179 DAILRER
+179 EAIRRER
-186 ELEEKEDF
+186 EIEEQEDF
-194 YRISIKENDIKDIEV
+194 YRISITENDIKDIEV